1 VKKQTSIFFYVLAAY
16 VVLQFIWWGFHL
28 IQLSQELADSQD
40 QSQRRVMMIV
50 GEGSVFFLILLF
62 GLWKVRASIQKDI
75 ALSQRQNN
83 FLLSV
88 THELKTPLASNKL
101 YLQTLLKRRELPQDK
116 QEELLNS
123 ALLENKRLEGM
134 IENILT
140 AARLES
146 HNMIVNKEAMNLSER
161 LTKIVQQWSKERAE
175 VKLGIQPD
183 IQAKIDPMILE
194 VVVLNLLENAIKYSP
209 KNSDC
214 AIEVGLEKQESNIIL
229 SVKDQ
234 GVGVPESYRRSI
246 FEKFFRVGSEE
257 TRSQKG
263 SGLGLYIVAQLL
275 SMHDAT
281 IECLPN
287 SPKGAHFKITFKHV
301 N

>member
-1 VKKQTSIFFYVLAAY
+1 MKKQTSIFFYVLAAY

-62 GLWKVRASIQKDI
+62 GLWKVRNSIQKDI

-101 YLQTLLKRRELPQDK
+101 YLQTLIKRRELPNEK

-146 HNMIVNKEAMNLSER
+146 HNMVVNRETMNLSER
-161 LTKIVQQWSKERAE
+161 LTKIVQQWSKERAAVQLAIE
-175 VKLGIQPD
+175 PD
-183 IQAKIDPMILE
+183 VTAKIDPMILE

-209 KNSDC
+209 AQKGKG
-214 AIEVGLEKQESNIIL
+214 IEVALEQRNQEVLLHI
-229 SVKDQ
+229 KDQ
-234 GVGVPESYRRSI
+234 GVGVLELHRKAI

-275 SMHDAT
+275 SMHDAG

-287 SPKGAHFKITFKHV
+287 TPQGTHFKITFRNV
-301 N
+301 